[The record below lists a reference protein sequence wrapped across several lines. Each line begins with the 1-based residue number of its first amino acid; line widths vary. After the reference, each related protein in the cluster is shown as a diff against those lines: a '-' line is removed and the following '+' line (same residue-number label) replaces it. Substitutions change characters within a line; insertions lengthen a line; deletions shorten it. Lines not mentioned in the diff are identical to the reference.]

1 LLPANQRKRL
11 DEVVEMDSDRKHCR
25 NPHCRQKLEYPTDND
40 HHAFCCRGCFNSF
53 YLNRC
58 RVCERPLR
66 DKRGGRRYCRAPNK
80 CRREAAKWPQKY
92 EFQPAPVL
100 MDVCTLS
107 ESRSADKMGLK
118 SGLKPE
124 RPRHRALRQWS
135 WHSNELEHE
144 LRDSTGTL
152 IARLESN
159 AGRHRLTYPRTFPI
173 LSSVKLDEAKQ
184 RAEAIALTHLKL
196 VVGVNIERPELARIN
211 TANTRPHP
219 MSAPL
224 SMSYLPVADAP
235 PIAPPEPFDG
245 DPLEIPEFLR
255 KIQ

>member
-1 LLPANQRKRL
+1 MTKTSVALLVGRKR
-11 DEVVEMDSDRKHCR
+11 CR
-25 NPHCRQKLEYPTDND
+25 NPRCRQKLPRPTDND
-40 HHAFCCRGCFNSF
+40 HHAFCCRGCHASF
-53 YLNRC
+53 YFNRC
-58 RVCERPLR
+58 RVCEAPLR
-66 DKRGGRRYCRAPNK
+66 DKRGGRLYCRPPKK
-80 CRREAAKWPQKY
+80 CRQEAAKWPQKY

-124 RPRHRALRQWS
+124 RPRYRALRHWS

-144 LRDSTGTL
+144 LRDSTGAL

-159 AGRHRLTYPRTFPI
+159 AGRHRLTYPCTSPI
-173 LSSVKLDEAKQ
+173 LSSVNLDEAKQ
-184 RAEAIALTHLKL
+184 RAQAVALTHLKL
-196 VVGVNIERPELARIN
+196 VVGVNIESRTLASIK
-211 TANTRPHP
+211 AENTRPNP
-219 MSAPL
+219 MGAPI
-224 SMSYLPVADAP
+224 SMSSLPVPDAP

-255 KIQ
+255 RTP

>member
-1 LLPANQRKRL
+1 MTKTSVALSVGRR
-11 DEVVEMDSDRKHCR
+11 RCR
-25 NPHCRQKLEYPTDND
+25 NPRCRQKLPCPTDND
-40 HHAFCCRGCFNSF
+40 HHAFCCGGCHASF
-53 YLNRC
+53 YFNRC
-58 RVCERPLR
+58 RVCEAPLR
-66 DKRGGRRYCRAPNK
+66 DKRGGRLYCRPPNK
-80 CRREAAKWPQKY
+80 CRQEAAKWPQKY
-92 EFQPAPVL
+92 GFQPAPVL

-124 RPRHRALRQWS
+124 RPRYGALRHWS

-159 AGRHRLTYPRTFPI
+159 AGRHRLTYPFTFPI
-173 LSSVKLDEAKQ
+173 LSWVDLVEAKH

-196 VVGVNIERPELARIN
+196 VVGINIERPQLARIKA
-211 TANTRPHP
+211 ANTRPNP
-219 MSAPL
+219 MGAPA
-224 SMSYLPVADAP
+224 SKSIAFVDSP

-255 KIQ
+255 RMP